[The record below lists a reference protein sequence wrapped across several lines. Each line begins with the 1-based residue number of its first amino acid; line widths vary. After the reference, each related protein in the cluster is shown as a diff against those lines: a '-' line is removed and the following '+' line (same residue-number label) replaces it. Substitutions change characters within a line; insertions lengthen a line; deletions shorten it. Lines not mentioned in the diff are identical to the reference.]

1 MQRTSLSGVK
11 GVRGDPSGGLPVEGS
26 PPVGPTPPGS
36 GRGVSIGGG
45 FWGRFLQNRRAVI
58 GLALLLMFYLL
69 AILAPWLASYGVNEQ
84 SLADRLKPPSGTHWM
99 GTDRYGRDILS
110 RALWAGQIS
119 QSVGLFSMGISIGV
133 GIVIGALAGFYSGWI
148 DHLLSRLTETII
160 TFPTYFIMILIVA
173 LFGASFLNLILVIG
187 LTSWP
192 ITARVVRAEFLS
204 LKERPFVESALAT
217 GAGKLRV
224 MVRHILPNVVPVI
237 VVAATLRVAYV
248 ILAEAGLS
256 YLGFGIQPPT
266 PSWGN
271 MVAEGRTFLR
281 TAWWITVFPGLF
293 IFLSVMAYN
302 LIGDGLRDAFDPRM
316 QAPGEATSKP
326 PLGRSNV

>member
-1 MQRTSLSGVK
+1 MATVIEEAKAENICSARPVLS
-11 GVRGDPSGGLPVEGS
+11 SG
-26 PPVGPTPPGS
+26 
-36 GRGVSIGGG
+36 IG
-45 FWGRFLQNRRAVI
+45 FWRRFLLNRRAVI
-58 GLALLLMFYLL
+58 GLVLLLLFYTL
-69 AILAPWLASYGVNEQ
+69 AILAPVLAPHGVDDQN
-84 SLADRLKPPSGTHWM
+84 LVDRLKPPGYSNWM

-119 QSVGLFSMGISIGV
+119 QAVGLLSMTISVVLGILV
-133 GIVIGALAGFYSGWI
+133 GAVAGFYGRWM
-148 DHLLSRLTETII
+148 DHLLSRLTETFI
-160 TFPTYFIMILIVA
+160 TFPTYFIMIAIVA
-173 LFGASFLNLILVIG
+173 LFGTSFQNLILVIG

-204 LKERPFVESALAT
+204 LKARPFVESALAS
-217 GAGKLRV
+217 GAGKIRV
-224 MVRHILPNVVPVI
+224 MLKHILPNVVPVI

-256 YLGFGIQPPT
+256 YLGFGVQPPT

-271 MVAEGRTFLR
+271 MVAEGRTYLR
-281 TAWWITVFPGLF
+281 TAWWIMLFPGLF

-316 QAPGEATSKP
+316 VVG
-326 PLGRSNV
+326 GRGPRNR

>member
-1 MQRTSLSGVK
+1 MGANLAEDRGPESSGLGAV
-11 GVRGDPSGGLPVEGS
+11 GVEAVTGMPAAP
-26 PPVGPTPPGS
+26 
-36 GRGVSIGGG
+36 G
-45 FWGRFLQNRRAVI
+45 FWRRFLRNRRAAV
-58 GLALLLMFYLL
+58 GLALLLAFYLSAL
-69 AILAPWLASYGVNEQ
+69 LAPRLAPFGIDEQ
-84 SLADRLKPPSGTHWM
+84 NLSGRLKPPSLQHWM

-119 QSVGLFSMGISIGV
+119 QSVGLLSMSISILI
-133 GIVIGALAGFYSGWI
+133 GIIVGALAGFYGRWT
-148 DHLLSRLTETII
+148 DHILSRFTETII
-160 TFPTYFIMILIVA
+160 TFPTYFIMIAIVA
-173 LFGASFLNLILVIG
+173 LFGTSFLNLILVLS

-204 LKERPFVESALAT
+204 LRERPFVESALAT
-217 GAGKLRV
+217 GAGKVRV
-224 MVRHILPNVVPVI
+224 MLKHILPNVVPVI

-281 TAWWITVFPGLF
+281 TAWWITFFPGLF
-293 IFLSVMAYN
+293 IFFSVMAYN

-316 QAPGEATSKP
+316 RVGGGRSAKP
-326 PLGRSNV
+326 PAGRTGR

>member
-1 MQRTSLSGVK
+1 
-11 GVRGDPSGGLPVEGS
+11 
-26 PPVGPTPPGS
+26 
-36 GRGVSIGGG
+36 
-45 FWGRFLQNRRAVI
+45 
-58 GLALLLMFYLL
+58 
-69 AILAPWLASYGVNEQ
+69 
-84 SLADRLKPPSGTHWM
+84 M

-119 QSVGLFSMGISIGV
+119 QSVGLLSMGISVLV
-133 GIVIGALAGFYSGWI
+133 GIMVGALAGFYGGWV
-148 DHLLSRLTETII
+148 DHSLSRLTETII
-160 TFPTYFIMILIVA
+160 TFPTYFIMIAIVA
-173 LFGASFLNLILVIG
+173 LYGTSFLNLILVIG

-204 LKERPFVESALAT
+204 LRERPFVESALAT
-217 GAGKLRV
+217 GAGKVRV
-224 MVRHILPNVVPVI
+224 IVRHILPNVVPVI

-281 TAWWITVFPGLF
+281 TAWWITFFPGLF
-293 IFLSVMAYN
+293 IFVSVMAYN

-316 QAPGEATSKP
+316 LVDVGKAAKAPLDRAGT
-326 PLGRSNV
+326 

>member
-1 MQRTSLSGVK
+1 MARSPVSGVGGSK
-11 GVRGDPSGGLPVEGS
+11 GASQGRWTGGPAPSPGPGRPVRGE
-26 PPVGPTPPGS
+26 
-36 GRGVSIGGG
+36 
-45 FWGRFLQNRRAVI
+45 FWRRFFRNRRAAV
-58 GLALLLMFYLL
+58 GLGLLLLFYLL
-69 AILAPWLASYGVNEQ
+69 ALLAPWLAPYGIDEQ
-84 SLADRLKPPSGTHWM
+84 SLIDRLKPPGLAHWL

-119 QSVGLFSMGISIGV
+119 QSIGLLSMSISLGV
-133 GIVIGALAGFYSGWI
+133 GIVVGALAGFYGGWL
-148 DHLLSRLTETII
+148 DHLLSRLTETVI
-160 TFPTYFIMILIVA
+160 TFPMYFIMIAIVA
-173 LFGASFLNLILVIG
+173 LFGTSFFNLILVIG

-204 LKERPFVESALAT
+204 LKERPFVEAALAA

-224 MVRHILPNVVPVI
+224 MARHILPSVVPVI

-281 TAWWITVFPGLF
+281 TAWWITLFPGLF
-293 IFLSVMAYN
+293 IFFSVMAYN

-316 QAPGEATSKP
+316 QAPGGRLAGP
-326 PLGRSNV
+326 PPKRARA